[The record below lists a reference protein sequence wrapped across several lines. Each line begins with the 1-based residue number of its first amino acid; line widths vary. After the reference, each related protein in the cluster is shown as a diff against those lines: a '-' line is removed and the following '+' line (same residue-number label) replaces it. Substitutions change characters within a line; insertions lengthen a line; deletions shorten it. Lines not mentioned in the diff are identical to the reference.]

1 MSRLLEGYGRKK
13 RRARVKLAA
22 RTVLRMMVS
31 GTIDAD
37 DVERHR

>member
-13 RRARVKLAA
+13 RRARD
-22 RTVLRMMVS
+22 LRMMVS